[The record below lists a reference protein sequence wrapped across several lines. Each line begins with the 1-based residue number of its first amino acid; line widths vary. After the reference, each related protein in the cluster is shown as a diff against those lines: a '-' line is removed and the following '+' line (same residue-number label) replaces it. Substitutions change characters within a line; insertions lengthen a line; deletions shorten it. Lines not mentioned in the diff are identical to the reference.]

1 MAFLPQTLIRKK
13 RDGSALSPEELRSF
27 LAGVTDG
34 SIPDYQV
41 SAMLMAVYFRGLD
54 DEELAV
60 WADAMLHSGD
70 VLDLVEVAVNCEQN
84 SLIYKV
90 RKAGTGVCHTK
101 DEAGQ
106 TRQTCYYRAV
116 EDAETLRFT

>member
-1 MAFLPQTLIRKK
+1 M
-13 RDGSALSPEELRSF
+13 
-27 LAGVTDG
+27 
-34 SIPDYQV
+34 
-41 SAMLMAVYFRGLD
+41 
-54 DEELAV
+54 
-60 WADAMLHSGD
+60 
-70 VLDLVEVAVNCEQN
+70 LDLVEVAVNCEQN

-106 TRQTCYYRAV
+106 TRQTRYYRAV